1 MIMRFLEDKRLVL
14 LSRLILG
21 GLFIY
26 ASYDKLFNPLPFAQI
41 IHNYRLMPPAFIN
54 IIAVILPWIELSAG
68 ILLIIGI
75 RVRGANFIIF
85 TLLIM
90 YIAMLSIT
98 AARGIN
104 IACGCFSTSLAAKSN
119 IYERIAEDIGMFILS
134 IHILKCYRRKSR
146 RYS

>member
-1 MIMRFLEDKRLVL
+1 MRFLEKKRIVF

-26 ASYDKLFNPLPFAQI
+26 ASYDKLLNPLAFAQI
-41 IHNYRLMPPAFIN
+41 IHNYRLMPPSVIS

-68 ILLIIGI
+68 VLLIIGF

-119 IYERIAEDIGMFILS
+119 IFGRIAEDIGMLILS
-134 IHILKCYRRKSR
+134 IHILTCYRRKSR